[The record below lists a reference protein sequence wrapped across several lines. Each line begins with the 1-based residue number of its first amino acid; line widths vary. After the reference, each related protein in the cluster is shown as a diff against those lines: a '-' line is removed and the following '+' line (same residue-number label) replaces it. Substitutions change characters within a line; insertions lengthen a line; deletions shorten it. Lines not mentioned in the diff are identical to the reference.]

1 MPRKKNFRPSELRE
15 RGWNDVRRRHHP
27 LTRGNSGYLI
37 DEVLAVEATPEWQ
50 EDNLRAQQG
59 LPEEYSRADIR
70 GRGWSDA
77 MIRDLL
83 DVDPITVRLNNSG
96 TRIMHLW
103 RAAPV
108 EAAEA
113 TPGFGERLEQAAK
126 RSTTARK
133 VAEQRAEEVRE
144 AAREAAATLEMFD
157 LPATIDDLEA
167 LAIASSRSLD
177 GPGSYRALDRWC
189 DNYLR
194 HECSD
199 YDYLLAELTSKFRGV
214 PGVGEIYAEIVRPR
228 IDDLVLEARSQI
240 GASDKPS

>member
-113 TPGFGERLEQAAK
+113 TPGFGERVGAGGQTLNDRTES
-126 RSTTARK
+126 RR
-133 VAEQRAEEVRE
+133 
-144 AAREAAATLEMFD
+144 AARRGG
-157 LPATIDDLEA
+157 P
-167 LAIASSRSLD
+167 RS
-177 GPGSYRALDRWC
+177 GAGSCGHPGD
-189 DNYLR
+189 
-194 HECSD
+194 
-199 YDYLLAELTSKFRGV
+199 
-214 PGVGEIYAEIVRPR
+214 VRPPC
-228 IDDLVLEARSQI
+228 DD
-240 GASDKPS
+240 